1 LLNSTSNPRLGGCT
15 LGGAIAV
22 TAYINNAVTV
32 VHAPLGCV
40 HQTFSMYHAMLANA
54 SITSMPV
61 FITSNLTDN
70 DIIFGGEQALRN
82 ALDSAASRNPELILV
97 ISSCIPETIGDNCD
111 AVCKA
116 HPASEKIIYIPTSGF
131 LGGKAKDGENMALV
145 AIAKTI
151 MKSEAIPLTA
161 ALIGEKNLESEIEEN
176 YQEVTR
182 LLRLLGIRI
191 IVRFCHNIGKEEMKN
206 LGKASFFIARDNRV
220 SDAGKQISSLF
231 QRPLVEKYPSGLAG
245 EIRFLR
251 EAGKACNLS
260 DEIIEKAIITETKIQ
275 NDILNEFQELRGMK
289 ICIRDEPFEG
299 TYDVAKEV
307 MERLDITESLDGRDA
322 KLPFY
327 LPVGIAGIQKML
339 YLWRR
344 EKRKESR

>member
-22 TAYINNAVTV
+22 TAYVNNAVTV

-54 SITSMPV
+54 SITSIPV
-61 FITSNLTDN
+61 IITSNLTDN
-70 DIIFGGEQALRN
+70 DVIFGGERALRN
-82 ALDSAASRNPELILV
+82 ALDSAASRNTELIFV

-111 AVCKA
+111 AICKT
-116 HPASEKIIYIPTSGF
+116 HPESQKIIYIPTSGF

-145 AIAKTI
+145 TIAKTI
-151 MKSEAIPLTA
+151 EASEAIPLTA

-176 YQEVTR
+176 YQEVSR
-182 LLRLLGIRI
+182 LLGLLGIRI
-191 IVRFCHNIGKEEMKN
+191 IVRFCHHIGREEMNN

-220 SDAGKQISSLF
+220 SEAGKQISAHF
-231 QRPLVEKYPSGLAG
+231 HRPLVEEYPSGLAG

-251 EAGKACNLS
+251 EAGNACNLS
-260 DEIIEKAIITETKIQ
+260 EEIIEEAIRTETKIQ
-275 NDILNEFQELRGMK
+275 NEMLEEFEELRGMK

-299 TYDVAKEV
+299 TYAVAKEV
-307 MERLDITESLDGRDA
+307 MERLEITDSLEGRDA

-327 LPVGIAGIQKML
+327 LPIGVAGIRKML

-344 EKRKESR
+344 EKRKEMM